1 MRLNV
6 KYFKIIVLIDIFD
19 YILDL
24 MEVFFVNI
32 NFGYVINIVYWF
44 VNFIIFYILIN
55 FLLF

>member
-6 KYFKIIVLIDIFD
+6 KYFKIIVLIDIFY

>member
-44 VNFIIFYILIN
+44 VNFIIFYILIY
-55 FLLF
+55 FLLV

>member
-55 FLLF
+55 VLLF

>member
-32 NFGYVINIVYWF
+32 NFGYVISIVYWF

>member
-24 MEVFFVNI
+24 MEVFFVII

>member
-32 NFGYVINIVYWF
+32 NFGYVII
-44 VNFIIFYILIN
+44 
-55 FLLF
+55 LLF

>member
-6 KYFKIIVLIDIFD
+6 NYFKIIVLIDIFD

>member
-32 NFGYVINIVYWF
+32 NFGFVINIVYWF

>member
-44 VNFIIFYILIN
+44 FNFIIFYILIN